1 MAVAPPD
8 AGIDRLL
15 SRLRGGRAATAR
27 LVLTARDR
35 AGQGRPPSTRVVKLV
50 T

>member
-15 SRLRGGRAATAR
+15 SRLRGGRVATAR

-35 AGQGRPPSTRVVKLV
+35 AGKVATATRVVKLV